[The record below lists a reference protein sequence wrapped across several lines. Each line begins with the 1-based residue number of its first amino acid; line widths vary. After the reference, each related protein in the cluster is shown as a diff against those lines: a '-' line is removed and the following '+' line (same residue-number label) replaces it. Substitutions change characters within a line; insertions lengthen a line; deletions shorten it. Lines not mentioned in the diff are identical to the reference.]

1 MRCLPKTEKTRSTP
15 RHSVGR
21 GLGEGGV
28 VTGGKVVA
36 IVDTEAVSVFMFIF
50 VDVAVVGD
58 TNEGGGGGD
67 VVFVEKGDDDKDDD
81 DCDENDVFGN
91 AVGNVV
97 VCNDGVE

>member
-21 GLGEGGV
+21 RLGEGGV

-36 IVDTEAVSVFMFIF
+36 IVDTEAVPVFMLIF
-50 VDVAVVGD
+50 VGVAVVGD
-58 TNEGGGGGD
+58 TAEGGGGGD

-97 VCNDGVE
+97 VCNDDIE

>member
-15 RHSVGR
+15 RHSVVR

-36 IVDTEAVSVFMFIF
+36 IVDTEAVSVFMCIF

>member
-15 RHSVGR
+15 RHSVVR

-67 VVFVEKGDDDKDDD
+67 VVFVEKGDDDKDDG

-91 AVGNVV
+91 AVGNIV

>member
-1 MRCLPKTEKTRSTP
+1 M
-15 RHSVGR
+15 
-21 GLGEGGV
+21 
-28 VTGGKVVA
+28 TGGKVVA

-58 TNEGGGGGD
+58 TNEEGGGGD

-81 DCDENDVFGN
+81 DCDEKDVFGN

>member
-36 IVDTEAVSVFMFIF
+36 IVDTEAVPVFMFIF

-58 TNEGGGGGD
+58 TNEEGGGGD

-97 VCNDGVE
+97 VCNDDIE

>member
-1 MRCLPKTEKTRSTP
+1 M
-15 RHSVGR
+15 
-21 GLGEGGV
+21 
-28 VTGGKVVA
+28 TGGKVVG
-36 IVDTEAVSVFMFIF
+36 IVETEAVSVFTFIF

-58 TNEGGGGGD
+58 TVEGGGGGN

-97 VCNDGVE
+97 VCNDDIE

>member
-36 IVDTEAVSVFMFIF
+36 IVDTEAVPVFRFIF
-50 VDVAVVGD
+50 VVVAVVGD
-58 TNEGGGGGD
+58 TVEGGGGGD

-97 VCNDGVE
+97 VSNDDIE

>member
-36 IVDTEAVSVFMFIF
+36 IVDTEAVPVFMLIF
-50 VDVAVVGD
+50 VGVAVVGD
-58 TNEGGGGGD
+58 TVEGGGGGD

-97 VCNDGVE
+97 VCNDDIE

>member
-1 MRCLPKTEKTRSTP
+1 M
-15 RHSVGR
+15 
-21 GLGEGGV
+21 
-28 VTGGKVVA
+28 TGDKVVG
-36 IVDTEAVSVFMFIF
+36 IVEIEAVSVFRFIF

-58 TNEGGGGGD
+58 TAEGGGGGD

-97 VCNDGVE
+97 VCNDDIE

>member
-1 MRCLPKTEKTRSTP
+1 M
-15 RHSVGR
+15 
-21 GLGEGGV
+21 
-28 VTGGKVVA
+28 TGGKVVA

-91 AVGNVV
+91 AVSNIV